1 MPAAETSKA
10 QHPDTFHSASTLTSG
25 DTTVNLFRLDSL
37 AKEIPGTDLA
47 RLPYSLRIL
56 LENLLR
62 HEDGKTVTAED
73 IRFLAKWDAT
83 AEPSREIA
91 YMPARVL
98 MQDFTG
104 VPAIVDLAAMRDAM
118 RALGGNPELI
128 NPLQPAELVIDHSVQ
143 VDEFGTANAYDLNA
157 ALEFTRNR
165 ERYAFLKWGQ
175 TAFRNFSAVP
185 PGMGIC
191 HQVNLEYLARVVF
204 TTQPGPDGR
213 ITAYP
218 DTLVGT
224 DSHTTM
230 VNGLGVLGWGVG
242 GIEAEAAMLGQP
254 VSMLLPQV
262 VGFRMTG
269 KLREGTTATDL
280 VLTVTE
286 MLRKLGVVGKFVEFY
301 GPGISELPLADRATI
316 ANMAPEYGATCGIF
330 PVDKETLNYLRLTG
344 RTEEHIALTEAY
356 FRAQGLFH
364 TPESPEA
371 AYSATL
377 SLDLATVEPSVAGP
391 KRPQDRVLLS
401 QTPESFARQ
410 LPSLQGPHANR
421 AAARQM
427 VRWEGEGGHA
437 SATGDII
444 SGTGR
449 SAPEVPNVVSVI
461 PTTHD
466 DRPVSVQRPAIA
478 EPISSVQQRF
488 GVDPDPY
495 LRDGSVVIAAIT
507 SCTNTSNP
515 YVMMAAGLLAK
526 KAVQKGLRTPP
537 WVKTSLAPGSRVVTD
552 YYMKSGLLEY
562 LDQLRFQVVGYGCT
576 TCIGNS
582 GPLPTD
588 VSKSIEENNLVA
600 VSVLSGNRNFEG
612 RISAEV
618 RANYL
623 MSPPLVVAY
632 ALAGHIQHDFEND
645 PIGRGNDGRPVFLRD
660 IWPSQQEVSETVA
673 SCIDS
678 DMFRDQYATVTDGD
692 QNWQH
697 LKFPSGNTYGWEA
710 DSTYIRQAPYF
721 DGMPAT
727 PAPVQDIRAA
737 RVLAVLGDSV
747 TTDHISPAG
756 SIKLNG
762 PAGKYLTDHGVKPS
776 DFNSYGSRRG
786 NHEVMVRGTFAN
798 VRLRN
803 RLAPG
808 TEGGVTR
815 LMPDDVPMSIYDA
828 SVEYAKRSIPLAIL
842 AGKEY
847 GSGSSRDWAAKGP
860 RLLGIRFVIAES
872 YERIHRSNL
881 VGMGIL
887 PLQFQHGENAESLG
901 LSGQELFSVGDAPGA
916 LRQMLDDK
924 FPTGKNITV
933 TAESDTGHTVTFP
946 VTVRIDTPQEI
957 LYYQHGGILQ
967 YVLRQLAGKA

>member
-1 MPAAETSKA
+1 MATSNSFNAAAELK
-10 QHPDTFHSASTLTSG
+10 SG
-25 DTTVNLFRLDSL
+25 NKTVRYFRLSAL
-37 AKEIPGTDLA
+37 ESTGAKLS

-62 HEDGKTVTAED
+62 REDGVTVTADD
-73 IRFLAKWDAT
+73 IRFLANWDSKV
-83 AEPSREIA
+83 EPSREIA
-91 YMPARVL
+91 FMPARVL

-104 VPAIVDLAAMRDAM
+104 VPAVVDLAAMRDAM
-118 RALGGNPELI
+118 KQLGGDAEKI
-128 NPLQPAELVIDHSVQ
+128 NPLVPAELVIDHSVQ
-143 VDEFGTANAYDLNA
+143 VDEYGSAKAYDLNA
-157 ALEFTRNR
+157 ALEFQRNR

-204 TTQPGPDGR
+204 TADSNGSTV
-213 ITAYP
+213 AYP

-230 VNGLGVLGWGVG
+230 INGLGVLGWGVG

-254 VSMLLPQV
+254 VSMLVPQV
-262 VGFRMTG
+262 VGFRLTG
-269 KLREGTTATDL
+269 KLREGATATDL

-286 MLRKLGVVGKFVEFY
+286 MLRKHGVVGKFVEFF

-330 PVDKETLNYLRLTG
+330 PVDAETLNYLRLTG
-344 RTEEHIALTEAY
+344 RSAEHIALTEAY
-356 FRAQGLFH
+356 YKAQGLFH
-364 TPESPEA
+364 TPDAPEA
-371 AYSATL
+371 EYSSTL
-377 SLDLATVEPSVAGP
+377 ELDLSTVEPSVAGP
-391 KRPQDRVLLS
+391 KRPQDRVLLRETS
-401 QTPESFARQ
+401 KSFGKV
-410 LPSLQGPHANR
+410 LPSLLGPNANR
-421 AAARQM
+421 AVVRQI

-437 SATGDII
+437 SAGGDLA
-444 SGTGR
+444 SSEG
-449 SAPEVPNVVSVI
+449 APDV
-461 PTTHD
+461 
-466 DRPVSVQRPAIA
+466 PVSVTIKATEAVGDA
-478 EPISSVQQRF
+478 EAHTVEARF
-488 GVDPDPY
+488 GVNPDKY
-495 LRDGSVVIAAIT
+495 LRDGSIVIAAIS

-515 YVMMAAGLLAK
+515 YVMVAAGLLAK
-526 KAVQKGLRTPP
+526 KAVEAGLSTPP

-552 YYMKSGLLEY
+552 YYTRAGLLPY
-562 LDQLRFQVVGYGCT
+562 LDKLRFQVVGYGCT

-582 GPLPTD
+582 GPLPED
-588 VSKSIEENNLVA
+588 VSKSIEEHGLVA

-612 RISAEV
+612 RISPEV

-632 ALAGHIQHDFEND
+632 ALAGHIEHDFDTE
-645 PIGRGNDGRPVFLRD
+645 PLGKAKDGTLIFLRD
-660 IWPSQQEVSETVA
+660 IWPTQKEVADAVA
-673 SCIDS
+673 ASIDS
-678 DMFRDQYATVTDGD
+678 EMFRSQYSTVSDGD
-692 QNWQH
+692 ANWQQ
-697 LKFPSGNTYGWEA
+697 LKFPSGDTYGWEA
-710 DSTYIRQAPYF
+710 DSTYIRKAPYF
-721 DGMPAT
+721 DGMPGT
-727 PAPVQDIRAA
+727 PAAVEDISDA

-756 SIKLNG
+756 SIKQNG
-762 PAGKYLTDHGVKPS
+762 PAGKYLTDHGVKPFE
-776 DFNSYGSRRG
+776 FNSYGSRRG

-803 RLAPG
+803 KLAPG

-815 LMPDDVPMSIYDA
+815 LLPEGTGMSIYDA
-828 SVEYAKRSIPLAIL
+828 SVEYAKRGIPLCII

-860 RLLGIRFVIAES
+860 RLLGIRFVVAES

-887 PLQFQHGENAESLG
+887 PLQFLPGQNAESL
-901 LSGQELFSVGDAPGA
+901 ELTGEEVYRVGDQPGQ
-916 LRQMLDDK
+916 LRAMLDSK
-924 FPTGKNITV
+924 FANGKLLTII
-933 TAESDTGHTVTFP
+933 AESDQGKTTEFQVA
-946 VTVRIDTPQEI
+946 VRIDTPQEI